1 MPRGMSWHDYND
13 SLEERGRILFDLGF
27 ARNWNRELEV
37 MNSDKKG
44 RPYEFPD
51 SYIEFLSFFKVG
63 LNAPYRVIEGMT
75 EALSEYLRMVEEMH
89 FTQIRR
95 RVLAMVR
102 KKKPECL
109 DKVGEGIHQD
119 DPPTVVVDSTGLST
133 TNKGS
138 YIEAMWRKEKRKF
151 VKLHIVADRKTGK
164 IVGFRVT
171 SEKTGDTK
179 KFVPMVRE
187 VARKRKVAKAYADS
201 AYDSRSNFNLLREIG
216 AEPAIKLRKNASEK
230 AKWSPLRKEEAML
243 THRVGYEEWKRLKD
257 YGKRWMAEIVFSA
270 FKRVLGDTLMARG
283 FLAQKAEVALKVMLY
298 NRFMSF

>member
-1 MPRGMSWHDYND
+1 MSWHDYND
-13 SLEERGRILFDLGF
+13 SLVERGRILFDLGF
-27 ARNWNRELEV
+27 ARNWRRELDG
-37 MNSDKKG
+37 MNSDKRG

-51 SYIEFLSFFKVG
+51 SYIEFLSFFRAG

-95 RVLAMVR
+95 RGLEMVR
-102 KKKPECL
+102 KKKPEYV
-109 DKVGEGIHQD
+109 DRMEGID
-119 DPPTVVVDSTGLST
+119 DPLTVVVDSTGLST
-133 TNKGS
+133 TRKGS

-187 VARKRKVAKAYADS
+187 VARKRKVAKAYADG
-201 AYDSRSNFNLLREIG
+201 AYDSRKNFNLLHGYGI
-216 AEPAIKLRKNASEK
+216 EPAIRLKKGASTL
-230 AKWSPLRKEEAML
+230 ARGSPLRRQEVL
-243 THRVGYEEWKRLKD
+243 LLNRVGYEGWKRLKD

-270 FKRVLGDTLMARG
+270 FKGVLGDTLRARR
-283 FLAQKAEVALKVMLY
+283 FLSQKAEVALKVALY